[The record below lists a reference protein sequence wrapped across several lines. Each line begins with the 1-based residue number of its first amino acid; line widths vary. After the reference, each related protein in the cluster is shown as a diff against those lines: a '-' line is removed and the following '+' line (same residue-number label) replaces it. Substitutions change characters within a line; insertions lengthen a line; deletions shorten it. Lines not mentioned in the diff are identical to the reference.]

1 MLSTST
7 ADQITHD
14 LFSMTEEIGSLRDP
28 PTLGHGGE
36 REALPLDTLQCAG
49 QLTTWLLEKH
59 VGGDAEIR
67 VQRARHLHRERTLAG
82 QDFGDLGPAA
92 EERDQIPRREPPL
105 LHTKAKGFNGA
116 RISHRHMP
124 SLIELHE
131 IGEHIQL
138 IAV

>member
-1 MLSTST
+1 MLAART
-7 ADQITHD
+7 ADQIAHD
-14 LFSMTEEIGSLRDP
+14 LFGMIEEIGALRDP

-36 REALPLDTLQCAG
+36 REALPLDTLQGAG
-49 QLTTWLLEKH
+49 QLTPWLLQEY

-67 VQRARHLHRERTLAG
+67 VQRARHLQRERTLAG

-124 SLIELHE
+124 SLI
-131 IGEHIQL
+131 
-138 IAV
+138 